1 MNTVERK
8 RQVHLSIFFPEL
20 EVAAEDTSSPRRK
33 TRRLSSCSS
42 EPNTPKS
49 AAKCDG
55 DIFTFDRT
63 GTSGSSGAFNAQLI
77 QKQQIDPTFTPQME
91 KIFSGI

>member
-1 MNTVERK
+1 MNSPV
-8 RQVHLSIFFPEL
+8 VVFPEL
-20 EVAAEDTSSPRRK
+20 DVAAEDNSSPRRK

-55 DIFTFDRT
+55 DIFTFERT
-63 GTSGSSGAFNAQLI
+63 GANNRGEAVMQN
-77 QKQQIDPTFTPQME
+77 
-91 KIFSGI
+91 